1 VSAVLVTAFLLTA
14 HQGFAFPDRVNQVP
28 NNQWS
33 CGLCHVSA
41 GGGGARTSFGET
53 VNTDGVEGGN
63 VIWANICEIDSDG
76 DSFSN
81 GEELGDPTCTWVF
94 GDPNPAGEITNPAD
108 AESVPSE
115 EMMMVEAG
123 EMMAEAGEMMTE
135 DGEMMVEAGEMMA
148 EAGEM
153 MTEDGEMMAEAGE
166 MMAEAGEMMT
176 EAGEMMTV
184 LDATGGC
191 DAQNSA
197 SPFSLMLSFMMFLGL
212 GRLSRRY
219 S

>member
-1 VSAVLVTAFLLTA
+1 MQKNKNKNFKFVSAVLVTAFLLTA

-33 CGLCHVSA
+33 CGLCHVNA
-41 GGGGARTSFGET
+41 GGGGVRTSFGET

-94 GDPNPAGEITNPAD
+94 GDPNPTGEITNPAD

-123 EMMAEAGEMMTE
+123 EMMAEAGEMM
-135 DGEMMVEAGEMMA
+135 
-148 EAGEM
+148 
-153 MTEDGEMMAEAGE
+153 AEAGE

-184 LDATGGC
+184 FDAEDTDTEGEDTGGC
-191 DAQNSA
+191 DAQNSS
-197 SPFSLMLSFMMFLGL
+197 SPFSLALSFMMLLGL

>member
-1 VSAVLVTAFLLTA
+1 MQKNNNKNFKFVSAVLVTAFLLTA

-33 CGLCHVSA
+33 CGLCHVSP

-53 VNTDGVEGGN
+53 VNMDGVEGGN

-135 DGEMMVEAGEMMA
+135 DGEMM
-148 EAGEM
+148 
-153 MTEDGEMMAEAGE
+153 AEAGE